1 MNTANGMTV
10 TDIVKPIEGESYMD
24 IDAISELLLEQ
35 SIPEGAI
42 WLGNE
47 VFGNVFRYIVRYLER
62 YNASAYK
69 LLFTMQF
76 KDEEASAEKKDEIVR
91 AFRGSIQNSLRSSD
105 IMIQVSQNQIL
116 IVLQEVNAGNIDS
129 VLDRML
135 YRWKTAPEASLIE
148 LDWETQSVSVSHKES
163 GSGEGYKKEWIV
175 IVDDDVVNLKIAEH
189 VLNKGSMRTTSMR
202 SGRELIDFLEVNDPD
217 LILLDI
223 NMPDMDGFETLKR
236 IRDKGGNMSR
246 IPVIFLTAD
255 DNKKIEAEGF
265 AMDAIDFIKKPFVPE
280 ILTARVK
287 RAVRMIRLQ
296 NHLED
301 EVSNKVYEN
310 EQMLIHIVQT
320 LATTIDAKDTYTNG
334 HSSRVAD
341 YSKEIARRFGYRD
354 EKLDDI
360 YMMGLLH
367 DIGKIGVPDAV
378 INKPGRLTEEEFEQ
392 IKNHPVM
399 GARILKNIKEKP
411 KLSCGARW
419 HHERYSGGGYPDGLF
434 GEDIPE
440 EARIIAVA
448 DAYDA
453 MTSSRSYREPLPQA
467 RVREEIVKGRGT
479 QFDPVFA
486 DIMLDMI
493 DEDVDYEMR
502 EGGTITSVM

>member
-1 MNTANGMTV
+1 MGEGNGMSENV
-10 TDIVKPIEGESYMD
+10 MIRPIEGESYMD
-24 IDAISELLLEQ
+24 IDAVSELLLEQ
-35 SIPEGAI
+35 SIPENAI
-42 WLGNE
+42 WLGKE

-62 YNASAYK
+62 YNTSAYK
-69 LLFTMQF
+69 LLFTIQF
-76 KDEEASAEKKDEIVR
+76 GNDITDSEKKDEIVR
-91 AFRGSIQNSLRSSD
+91 NFRESIQDSLRSSD
-105 IMIQVSQNQIL
+105 ILVQVSLNQIL
-116 IVLQEVNAGNIDS
+116 IVLQEVNAGTIDS

-135 YRWKTAPEASLIE
+135 HRWNSSPESKLIE
-148 LDWETQSVSVSHKES
+148 LDWETRGISVSNKKAAD
-163 GSGEGYKKEWIV
+163 GPGYQKEWVV

-189 VLNKGSMRTTSMR
+189 VLSKGSMRTTSIR
-202 SGRELIDFLEVNDPD
+202 SGRELIDFLEVNEPD

-223 NMPDMDGFETLKR
+223 NMPEMDGFETLRR

-255 DNKKIEAEGF
+255 DNKKIESEGF
-265 AMDAIDFIKKPFVPE
+265 AMDAMDFIRKPFVPE

-296 NHLED
+296 NHLEE
-301 EVSNKVYEN
+301 EVSNKVMEN

-334 HSSRVAD
+334 HSTRVAN

-354 EKLDDI
+354 ERLDDI

-367 DIGKIGVPDAV
+367 DIGKIGVPDTV
-378 INKPGRLTEEEFEQ
+378 INKPGKLTDEEFEQ

-411 KLSCGARW
+411 KLACGARW
-419 HHERYSGGGYPDGLF
+419 HHERYSGGGYPDGLQ
-434 GEDIPE
+434 GDDIPE

-453 MTSSRSYREPLPQA
+453 MTSCRSYREPMSQA

-486 DIMLDMI
+486 DIMLGMI
-493 DEDVDYEMR
+493 DEDVDYSMR
-502 EGGTITSVM
+502 EN

>member
-1 MNTANGMTV
+1 MSDVNEMTEKK
-10 TDIVKPIEGESYMD
+10 IVRPIEGESYMD

-35 SIPEGAI
+35 SVPENAI

-69 LLFTMQF
+69 ILFTIQF
-76 KDEEASAEKKDEIVR
+76 KEEVSSVKQKDGLVCH
-91 AFRGSIQNSLRSSD
+91 FREAIQNTLRNSD
-105 IMIQVSQNQIL
+105 IMVQVSLNQIL
-116 IVLQEVNAGNIDS
+116 LVLQEVNASNVDS
-129 VLDRML
+129 VLERML
-135 YRWKTAPEASLIE
+135 HKWNRMPEALQVD
-148 LDWETQSVSVSHKES
+148 LDWETQSVSTSHKDS
-163 GSGEGYKKEWIV
+163 GNGSDYQKEWIV

-189 VLNKGSMRTTSMR
+189 VLNKGSMRTTSLR
-202 SGRELIDFLEVNDPD
+202 SGAELIDFLEVNEPD

-223 NMPDMDGFETLKR
+223 NMPDMDGFETLR
-236 IRDKGGNMSR
+236 RMRENGGNMSR
-246 IPVIFLTAD
+246 LPVIFLTAD
-255 DNKKIEAEGF
+255 DNKKVEAEGF
-265 AMDAIDFIKKPFVPE
+265 AMDAMDFVKKPFVPE

-301 EVSNKVYEN
+301 EVSNKVMEN

-354 EKLDDI
+354 EKIDDI

-378 INKPGRLTEEEFEQ
+378 INKPGRLTDEEFEQ

-419 HHERYSGGGYPDGLF
+419 HHEKYSGGGYPDGLF
-434 GEDIPE
+434 GEEIPE

-453 MTSSRSYREPLPQA
+453 MTSCRSYREPMPQQ

-479 QFDPVFA
+479 QFDPIFA
-486 DIMLDMI
+486 DIMLNMI
-493 DEDVDYEMR
+493 DEDVNYEMR
-502 EGGTITSVM
+502 EK

>member
-1 MNTANGMTV
+1 MNENE
-10 TDIVKPIEGESYMD
+10 IIRPIEDESYMD
-24 IDAISELLLEQ
+24 LDSVSDLLLEQ
-35 SIPEGAI
+35 SIPESAI

-62 YNASAYK
+62 YNASAFK
-69 LLFTMQF
+69 ILFTIQF
-76 KDEEASAEKKDEIVR
+76 KEEDSLPGKKDEIVDR
-91 AFRGSIQNSLRSSD
+91 FRGVLQDSLRNSD
-105 IMIQVSQNQIL
+105 VMVQVSRNQIL
-116 IVLQEVNAGNIDS
+116 IVLQEVNAATIDS
-129 VLDRML
+129 VLERML
-135 YRWKTAPEASLIE
+135 HRWKRLPEASLTD
-148 LDWETQSVSVSHKES
+148 LDWETQSVSVGHKES
-163 GSGEGYKKEWIV
+163 GDGPRYQKEWIV

-189 VLNKGSMRTTSMR
+189 VLNKGSMRTTSIK
-202 SGRELIDFLEVNDPD
+202 SGRELIDFLEINEPD

-223 NMPDMDGFETLKR
+223 NMPEMDGFETLRKM
-236 IRDKGGNMSR
+236 RDKGGNMSR

-255 DNKKIEAEGF
+255 DNKKVEAEGF
-265 AMDAIDFIKKPFVPE
+265 ALDAMDFIRKPFVPE

-296 NHLED
+296 NHLEE
-301 EVSNKVYEN
+301 EVSNKVLEN

-334 HSSRVAD
+334 HSTRVAN

-367 DIGKIGVPDAV
+367 DIGKIGVPDTV
-378 INKPGRLTEEEFEQ
+378 INKPGRLTDDEFEQ

-419 HHERYSGGGYPDGLF
+419 HHERYSGGGYPDGLL

-453 MTSSRSYREPLPQA
+453 MTSCRSYREPMPQA

-479 QFDPVFA
+479 QFDPIFA

-502 EGGTITSVM
+502 ES